1 MLAQAADS
9 EKGMKRTL
17 TAWSLVALGIGAII
31 GAGLFVRTAAAASEA
46 AGSGVT
52 LSFVVAAIGCAF
64 AGLCYAEFAAM
75 MPISGSAYAYTYVT
89 MGELVAWII
98 GWALIMEY
106 ALGAATVSIAWSEY
120 LNNLLGGGIPYEWC
134 HSPFETLYKIAGG
147 NEVSAIVASL
157 PEAAGSVKGGEML
170 LSTTQFASLPDSIQP
185 LVHSVDSVY
194 TVTGDSVRTIVHS
207 LTDSTYIFNKGTLLL
222 SDDQFKALPSA
233 LQGTVSQ
240 TNGMMNAPAL
250 VILLLLTLILIKG
263 TKESAF
269 INAIIVFIKVAIVLV
284 FIAIGW
290 GFMKAT
296 NHTPYLIPEGM
307 AGHEGVFKHGWGGVL
322 GGAAIVF
329 FAFIGFD
336 AVSTAAQEAKN
347 PKRDMPIGILGSL
360 VVCTILYILFGHVLT
375 GVAPW
380 QEFAT
385 AGKEASVAYAIKTYM
400 IGYEWLG
407 TAVTIAILAGF
418 SSVILVMLMGQSRVF
433 YSMSN
438 DGLIPKAFS
447 DLHPKYKTPY
457 KANMILFVMVGLFAA
472 FVPGSVAG
480 DLTSFGTLFAF
491 VLVCAGVW
499 VMRVKSPNIERPFR
513 TPMAPVVSTLGILI
527 CTAMIVALD
536 VQTLK
541 VAGYWMAAGLVIY
554 FLYGKR
560 NSKLNKGN

>member
-1 MLAQAADS
+1 MSILRKKSIDVLLAQAADS

-31 GAGLFVRTAAAASEA
+31 GAGLFVRTAAAASDA

-52 LSFVVAAIGCAF
+52 LSFVIAAIGCAF

-120 LNNLLGGGIPYEWC
+120 LNNLLGHSIAYEWC
-134 HSPFETLYKIAGG
+134 HSPFESLYK
-147 NEVSAIVASL
+147 VSGDAVNAITAAL
-157 PEAAGSVKGGEML
+157 PETTKAVKDGVLM
-170 LSTTQFASLPDSIQP
+170 
-185 LVHSVDSVY
+185 
-194 TVTGDSVRTIVHS
+194 
-207 LTDSTYIFNKGTLLL
+207 LTDAQYAKLSPEIQSSVSVTTGIMNIPALGILLVLTLLL
-222 SDDQFKALPSA
+222 IR
-233 LQGTVSQ
+233 GTQ
-240 TNGMMNAPAL
+240 
-250 VILLLLTLILIKG
+250 
-263 TKESAF
+263 ESAF
-269 INAIIVFIKVAIVLV
+269 VNAIIVFIKVAIVLV

-290 GFMKAT
+290 GFINPA
-296 NHTPYLIPEGM
+296 NHTPYLIPEGV
-307 AGHEGVFKHGWGGVL
+307 AGHEGVFQHGWGGVL

-360 VVCTILYILFGHVLT
+360 VVCTVLYILFGHVLT

-385 AGKEASVAYAIKTYM
+385 AGKEASVAYAIQTYM
-400 IGYEWLG
+400 TGYSWLA
-407 TAVTIAILAGF
+407 TAVTVAILAGF

-438 DGLIPKAFS
+438 DGLIPKAFGE
-447 DLHPKYKTPY
+447 LHPKYKTPY

-491 VLVCAGVW
+491 VLVCLGVW
-499 VMRVKSPNIERPFR
+499 ILRVKAPERERPFKA
-513 TPMAPVVSTLGILI
+513 PMAPVVAFLGMII
-527 CTAMIVALD
+527 CTAMIIALD
-536 VQTLK
+536 AQTLK
-541 VAGYWMAAGLVIY
+541 VAGYWMAAGLLIY

-560 NSKLNKGN
+560 HSKLNNGN